1 MSGAF
6 GGVNVSTL
14 GEQADSA
21 YDSRKDEMAMEANH
35 LALADARRN
44 DEQKQALHNQQMFIN
59 DNYDA
64 IANDVKAIDPE
75 ADDYD
80 DRMASL
86 PLGVRESP
94 LLRSKMESL
103 ERGRKGVQV
112 GRANAYNAQEKSRTD
127 GLKRFE
133 TIKLPFLSP
142 SSQQD
147 YHELRRTRPDLTPEK
162 VDELLGAEAERGI
175 YGAAMQK
182 DADETRVRIQSSNK
196 DQDDNLK
203 RIKTE
208 HGEILT
214 RLVDLRKLSP
224 AAMIGL
230 SGTLSSYA
238 DDESANGK
246 EQKKKVDELIRRKN
260 KLELLIKEGDLASS
274 KRGSENIKAGKEAM
288 LVSYNQNIKNGLGR
302 RVVDFRAKA
311 RAAFNDPNMNE
322 AQRSQFYQDNA
333 AEARD
338 LYDFA
343 NSQMKGAHSYIFD
356 SQTSQINKARPVAI
370 GDRLPSKAIELFIR
384 DANRKSTMIGGK
396 MYFNPFNPPNREQLN
411 KETTRE
417 GLKLLVEAKGTESF
431 SDFEKVIDSTMEN
444 VALESRAKM
453 KQLIIAAVAGDDID
467 EEALAGLY
475 KNDKEFI
482 ANIQKSKFYE
492 NDNPFEDTD
501 DTHGILTTLAN
512 MIEK

>member
-86 PLGVRESP
+86 PLGVRDSP

-133 TIKLPFLSP
+133 TVKLPFLSP

-203 RIKTE
+203 RMKTE
-208 HGEILT
+208 QGELLA
-214 RLVDLRKLSP
+214 LVADQRKLAP
-224 AAMIGL
+224 NEEL
-230 SGTLSSYA
+230 NLLDKESS
-238 DDESANGK
+238 
-246 EQKKKVDELIRRKN
+246 QF
-260 KLELLIKEGDLASS
+260 KLAHERIKRINALDAKIKDGDLASA
-274 KRGSENIKAGKEAM
+274 KRGVENMKAGKEAM

-322 AQRSQFYQDNA
+322 AQKSQFYQDNA

-482 ANIQKSKFYE
+482 AKIQEAKFYE
-492 NDNPFEDTD
+492 HDYPFEDTD
-501 DTHGILTTLAN
+501 NTHGILTNLAN
-512 MIEK
+512 MVEK